1 MKKLT
6 VILPVYNGEKFL
18 AQSLDSILAQTY
30 NDFFFF
36 VIDDGSTDGSAEII
50 KQYQQKDSR
59 IVFFAQQNHGLI
71 ETLNFYFSKAET
83 EFIAR
88 MDADDISLPERFQA
102 QLDFLNA
109 NPKIGILGTGVRY
122 MNENLS
128 QIIEESLF
136 PESHHEILWKM
147 LYTSGFSHPSI
158 MLRKDIFVKAGGYSK
173 KALYVEDYD
182 FFIRARKYTR
192 FANLQQTLFIYRDNE
207 GSVSHVFSKEQKL
220 NHFNLSKELIQIL
233 VPTATDDDVRFLK
246 YNEVKKESD
255 FDKLYS
261 FLEQLS
267 LSFSSKYNL
276 ERKERLFVMRDW
288 IRKLKVL
295 SLSIKGYSFWIAI
308 KLYFRTLLKAP
319 IVVLFDH

>member
-1 MKKLT
+1 
-6 VILPVYNGEKFL
+6 VYNGEKFL
-18 AQSLDSILAQTY
+18 AESLDSILAQTY
-30 NDFFFF
+30 SDFVFF

-59 IVFFAQQNHGLI
+59 IVFFAQQNQGLI

-88 MDADDISLPERFQA
+88 MDADDISLPKRFQT
-102 QLDFLNA
+102 QLDFLIA
-109 NPKIGILGTGVRY
+109 NPQVGIVGTGVRY

-128 QIIEESLF
+128 QVIEESLF

-182 FFIRARKYTR
+182 FFIRAKNYTR
-192 FANLQQTLFIYRDNE
+192 FANLQQTLFIYRNNE

-233 VPTATDDDVRFLK
+233 VATTTDDDVKFLK
-246 YNEVKKESD
+246 YSEVEKESD

-267 LSFSSKYNL
+267 LSFFSKYDL

-295 SLSIKGYSFWIAI
+295 SLSIRGYSFWIAI

-319 IVVLFDH
+319 IVLLFNR